1 MKLAHSERGVKY
13 YLSFLLILVIICFS
27 FYPTRALPIMRG
39 GVTPYFVG
47 IVLSV
52 LCVPSFFKNKCSYY
66 VLAYVFVVF
75 LNHFLGNKALP
86 TIGATLTESIGVFLP
101 AVVFF
106 LSMTRKG
113 DVYNKLLLYSFLI
126 ILGVFAFQ
134 SYQLDQMMPGII
146 RSIVHMEDES
156 EAEAFLMFGLAPY
169 ALPHAL
175 PVLIPPCVMAIKGA
189 DKKYYRV
196 IALVSLICVILLVSL
211 SQSFGAFVLAFFTLL
226 LSLLVRE
233 GGLKRNAKV
242 LIISTFFVLLFAGE
256 TVQVTI
262 IEFFRGF
269 FDMDSKMYEKLTD
282 LLVGVLSESDQAVSN
297 VSGSRGNLLELT
309 IQAILRNPLFG
320 VNDRSYGNHNALLDR
335 WACFGLV
342 GFIPLILFI
351 YNIIKLT
358 IKQIPYNIQTYYV
371 ISVISSLI
379 MMSTKNM
386 MGWYQ
391 WVCFVLVMPLMF
403 FVWKEKECFPKS
415 SIKRRF

>member
-52 LCVPSFFKNKCSYY
+52 LCVPSFFKNRCSYY
-66 VLAYVFVVF
+66 VLAYIFVVF

-86 TIGATLTESIGVFLP
+86 TIGATLTESIGVYLP

-113 DVYNKLLLYSFLI
+113 DIYNKLLLYSFLI
-126 ILGVFAFQ
+126 ILGVFAYQ
-134 SYQLDQMMPGII
+134 SYQMDQMMPGII
-146 RSIVHMEDES
+146 RSVVHMEDES
-156 EAEAFLMFGLAPY
+156 EVEVFLMLGLAPY

-175 PVLIPPCVMAIKGA
+175 PVLIPPCIMVIKRP
-189 DKKYYRV
+189 DKMYHRV
-196 IALVSLICVILLVSL
+196 IALAFLICIIILVYL

-226 LSLLVRE
+226 LSLLIRE
-233 GGLKRNAKV
+233 GGLKKNIKL
-242 LIISTFFVLLFAGE
+242 LIISAFFVLILAGD

-269 FDMDSKMYEKLTD
+269 FDTGSKMYEKLTE
-282 LLVGVLSESDQAVSN
+282 LLVGVLSEGEQAVSS
-297 VSGSRGNLLELT
+297 VSGNRGNLLELT
-309 IQAILRNPLFG
+309 IRAILRNPLFG
-320 VNDRSYGNHNALLDR
+320 VNDLSYGRHNALLDR
-335 WACFGLV
+335 WACFGLL

-351 YNIIKLT
+351 YNIIKQT
-358 IKQIPYNIQTYYV
+358 IKKIPYNLQSYYL
-371 ISVISSLI
+371 ISVVSSLI

-391 WVCFVLVMPLMF
+391 WVCFILIMPLMF
-403 FVWKEKECFPKS
+403 FVWKEKECTPKA
-415 SIKRRF
+415 